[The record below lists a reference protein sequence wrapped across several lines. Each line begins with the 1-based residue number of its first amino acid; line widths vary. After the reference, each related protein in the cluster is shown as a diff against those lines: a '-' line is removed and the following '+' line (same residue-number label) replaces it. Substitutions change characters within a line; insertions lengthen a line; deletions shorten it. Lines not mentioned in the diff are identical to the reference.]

1 MVAIKVLVT
10 DPIAHEGIEILEAA
24 GIKVEEHIGLSP
36 DELKE
41 VVRDADGLIIRSG
54 TKVTKEL
61 IDAAPKL
68 KVVGRAGTGLDNV
81 DIPACNKRGIVVM
94 NTPGGNTN
102 SAAEHTIAMMLALT
116 RHIPQATASLKAG
129 KWEKKKFQGR
139 EVAGKT
145 LGIIGI
151 GRIGSI
157 VAKLARGLKM
167 KVIAFDPHIRPE
179 AAEQIGVELKDLDS
193 LLAEADYI
201 SIHTPLTKETKGLIN
216 QELLEKMK
224 PGAMLINCARGGI
237 VNEKD
242 LYEALKNGKLAGAA
256 LDVFETEPPGDN
268 PLFELNNFICTP
280 HLGASTREA
289 QENVA
294 VAVARQI
301 ADYLTKG
308 IVKNAVNVPS
318 VSSEVLAQLGPFLHL
333 GEKIG
338 SFQAQIAKGP
348 VEEVQIEYQGD
359 VAELDVAPVTV
370 SILKGLLAPV
380 LKEDVNFVN
389 APILAEERGIKVSIS
404 KSKTAKDFTNLLTVT
419 VKTTEDSNTISG
431 TIFGKKE
438 PRLVRINNFRLEAV
452 PQGHMLLIYNED
464 RPGVI
469 GRIGTTLGEKNIN
482 IARMQVGQD
491 EGHHRNVILLTTD
504 EPVTDEALELLKQQ
518 DGVTHALAL
527 EL

>member
-1 MVAIKVLVT
+1 MTVKVLVT
-10 DPIAHEGIEILEAA
+10 DPIAKEGIEILEQA
-24 GIKVEEHIGLSP
+24 GIDVEECLGLSP
-36 DELKE
+36 EELKE
-41 VVRDADGLIIRSG
+41 VIKDADGLVIRSG
-54 TKVTKEL
+54 TKVTQDL
-61 IDAAPKL
+61 VDHAAQL

-102 SAAEHTIAMMLALT
+102 SAAEHTIAMMLSLT

-129 KWEKKKFQGR
+129 KWEKKLFKGR
-139 EVAGKT
+139 EVAGKV

-157 VAKLARGLKM
+157 VASLARGLKM
-167 KVIAFDPHIRPE
+167 KVLAFDPHIRPDT
-179 AAEQIGVELKDLDS
+179 ADKIGVELKELDDLLKES
-193 LLAEADYI
+193 DYI
-201 SIHTPLTKETKGLIN
+201 SIHTPLTKETKGFVNKDLFA
-216 QELLEKMK
+216 KMK
-224 PGAMLINCARGGI
+224 KGAMVINCARGGI
-237 VNEKD
+237 INEAD
-242 LYEALKNGKLAGAA
+242 LYDALSSGHLGGAA
-256 LDVFETEPPGDN
+256 LDVFEVEPPGTEN
-268 PLFELNNFICTP
+268 PLLSLKNFICTP
-280 HLGASTREA
+280 HLGASTLEA

-308 IVKNAVNVPS
+308 IVRNAVNVPS

-333 GEKIG
+333 GEKMG
-338 SFQAQIAKGP
+338 SFHAQIAKGP

-359 VAELDVAPVTV
+359 VAELDIAPVTV
-370 SILKGLLAPV
+370 AVLKGLLAPV

-389 APILAEERGIKVSIS
+389 APILADERGIKVSIAR
-404 KSKTAKDFTNLLTVT
+404 SKTAEDFTNLLTVT
-419 VKTTEDSNTISG
+419 VKTTEDSNTLSG

-469 GRIGTTLGEKNIN
+469 GRIGSTLGELNMN

-504 EPVTDEALELLKQQ
+504 EPVTQKVLDSLKEQ
-518 DGVTHALAL
+518 DGVTQAMAL